1 MIYPSDMNP
10 IKIKV
15 LNLNDSDRTPWNMT
29 IANANEV
36 VAYMV
41 KDDQLMFNFQGNI
54 YKASEITEKEFL
66 KLFPHLIT
74 EKVR

>member
-1 MIYPSDMNP
+1 MNP

-41 KDDQLMFNFQGNI
+41 KDDQLMFNFQGSI

-66 KLFPHLIT
+66 ILFPHLIT

>member
-1 MIYPSDMNP
+1 MKP

-41 KDDQLMFNFQGNI
+41 KDDQLMFNFQGSI